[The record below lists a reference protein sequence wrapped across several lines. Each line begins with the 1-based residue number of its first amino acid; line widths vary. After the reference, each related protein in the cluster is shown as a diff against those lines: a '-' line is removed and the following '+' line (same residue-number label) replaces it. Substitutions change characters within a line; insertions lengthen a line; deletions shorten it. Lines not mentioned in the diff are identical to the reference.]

1 MTTMTNDGL
10 LAVSDL
16 LGVQTLPLVL
26 GVGPQQDSVDAWQAA
41 RDQAIADLRA
51 DGLVNTYDDVAA
63 DLTDALFILANPE
76 RELAARIYTES
87 GIRQVCVARKGA
99 QHALATR
106 TGDTFDVGTIWCDGG
121 GQALARPVLEAL
133 GRAPAADIPSISAP
147 VDELRERLDEASR
160 SSDYS
165 DIFYAYGVAER
176 DAIEFGLAMSSCHA
190 HAEIVAYAYDDGV
203 TTRTSGAVAVYDTS
217 RGRIATSPGAA
228 PDLRVWSTFTPGT
241 DHRIAQAISALIE
254 TLPGGR
260 WMP

>member
-16 LGVQTLPLVL
+16 IGVQTLPLVL
-26 GVGPQQDSVDAWQAA
+26 GVGPQQDTVEAWQAA
-41 RDQAIADLRA
+41 RDQAVAELRA
-51 DGLVNTYDDVAA
+51 TGLVNVYDDVAA
-63 DLTDALFILANPE
+63 DLTDALFILANPD

-87 GIRQVCVARKGA
+87 GVRQVCVARKGV

-106 TGDTFDVGTIWCDGG
+106 VGDTFEVSTIWCDGSG
-121 GQALARPVLEAL
+121 RALARPVLDAL
-133 GRAPAADIPSISAP
+133 GRAEAADIPSISAP
-147 VDELRERLDEASR
+147 VDELRERLDEATQSGHYA
-160 SSDYS
+160 DL
-165 DIFYAYGVAER
+165 FYARGADER
-176 DAIEFGLAMSSCHA
+176 EAVEFGLAMSTCQA
-190 HAEIVAYAYDDGV
+190 RAEIVAYAYDDGV

-217 RGRIATSPGAA
+217 RGRIAASPGAA

-241 DHRIAQAISALIE
+241 DHRIAEAISALIE